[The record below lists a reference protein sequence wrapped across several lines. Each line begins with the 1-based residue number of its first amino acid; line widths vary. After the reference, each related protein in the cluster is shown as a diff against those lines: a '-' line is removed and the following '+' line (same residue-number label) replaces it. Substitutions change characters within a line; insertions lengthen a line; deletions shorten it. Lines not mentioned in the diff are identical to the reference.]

1 MILLFYLQQQVP
13 KMDSCAFNFLS
24 KNFNPLIE
32 KWLILSENRLAHV
45 SWGFLEQINE
55 SLGNILRSGCRDN
68 WESKKYN
75 VGIFIESTNN

>member
-1 MILLFYLQQQVP
+1 
-13 KMDSCAFNFLS
+13 MDSCAFNFLS
-24 KNFNPLIE
+24 KNLNPLIE

-68 WESKKYN
+68 
-75 VGIFIESTNN
+75 